1 MKLHELLQGIE
12 VLEQNADPELE
23 LTGVS
28 YDSRSTAPG
37 ELFAAISGYATD
49 GHRFIP
55 AALARG
61 AACVL
66 CEHDMPEHT
75 PWVRVRDARA
85 ALAQLGC
92 NWFGHPAERLCM
104 IGVTGTNGKTTVT
117 CLVKHVLEQTLG
129 AKVGLIGTIE
139 NRIGDTVVPTER
151 TTPES
156 FALQG
161 LLRQML
167 DAGCT
172 HVVMEVSSHA
182 LALHRVDG
190 IPFTVGAFTN
200 LTEDHLDFHKTMEA
214 YGAAKARLFRLCRT
228 GVLNADD
235 PAYRTMLQGAACTP
249 LLVGTGK
256 DAARRSLRAYRNE
269 VPMPKEKLPVLFAG
283 SFLSGKLEGLLD
295 VQKLESGASLFS
307 GKMGEKLFS
316 GALTLQVDRRPESWL
331 PFFDAEG
338 SVLEGDTLP
347 LIENGV
353 LVRGAADRAQAARYG
368 CMATAAAGG
377 AYDAAPCRSASEG
390 CLRIAQTH
398 SYAELL
404 GDRSFILIDVA
415 SGGDMTPA
423 GDFATPVQTAYLC
436 RDGLPVGRLPEFSF
450 RGSVFDLLGGG
461 FLGRT
466 DGGPLGGDGWTL
478 LEGTIDA

>member
-139 NRIGDTVVPTER
+139 NRIGDTVLPTER

-235 PAYRTMLQGAACTP
+235 PAYRTMLQGASCTP
-249 LLVGTGK
+249 LLAGTGK
-256 DAARRSLRAYRNE
+256 DAALRAE
-269 VPMPKEKLPVLFAG
+269 QVQLAPDHVAM
-283 SFLSGKLEGLLD
+283 D
-295 VQKLESGASLFS
+295 VRE
-307 GKMGEKLFS
+307 GEKAAHVRIGIPGRFTVSNAL
-316 GALTLQVDRRPESWL
+316 LTLGIARAL
-331 PFFDAEG
+331 G
-338 SVLEGDTLP
+338 IGLE
-347 LIENGV
+347 N
-353 LVRGAADRAQAARYG
+353 ACRALG
-368 CMATAAAGG
+368 TAAGVKG
-377 AYDAAPCRSASEG
+377 
-390 CLRIAQTH
+390 RIEVVPTPGRD
-398 SYAELL
+398 YTV
-404 GDRSFILIDVA
+404 LIDYA
-415 SGGDMTPA
+415 HTP
-423 GDFATPVQTAYLC
+423 D
-436 RDGLPVGRLPEFSF
+436 
-450 RGSVFDLLGGG
+450 
-461 FLGRT
+461 
-466 DGGPLGGDGWTL
+466 
-478 LEGTIDA
+478 

>member
-1 MKLHELLQGIE
+1 MQKELYQIERSEVSLNISEGAVTEVRRKHIVRSGCRVYDGGKLGISGVFGEPDEATWQAAQRALTAGLSHPEPLGALVRSRETGVMPEERELLEQSEALLAHLREECPGFVFSNKIVALSERVRLENDLGRRLDDRQSGSFLNLVVKDEASPNVFDTGIGW
-12 VLEQNADPELE
+12 
-23 LTGVS
+23 T
-28 YDSRSTAPG
+28 SRG
-37 ELFAAISGYATD
+37 NAAID
-49 GHRFIP
+49 G
-55 AALARG
+55 
-61 AACVL
+61 
-66 CEHDMPEHT
+66 
-75 PWVRVRDARA
+75 
-85 ALAQLGC
+85 
-92 NWFGHPAERLCM
+92 
-104 IGVTGTNGKTTVT
+104 
-117 CLVKHVLEQTLG
+117 LE
-129 AKVGLIGTIE
+129 
-139 NRIGDTVVPTER
+139 
-151 TTPES
+151 
-156 FALQG
+156 
-161 LLRQML
+161 
-167 DAGCT
+167 
-172 HVVMEVSSHA
+172 
-182 LALHRVDG
+182 
-190 IPFTVGAFTN
+190 
-200 LTEDHLDFHKTMEA
+200 
-214 YGAAKARLFRLCRT
+214 
-228 GVLNADD
+228 
-235 PAYRTMLQGAACTP
+235 
-249 LLVGTGK
+249 
-256 DAARRSLRAYRNE
+256 AARRSLRAYRNE

-423 GDFATPVQTAYLC
+423 GDFATPVQTACLSAAC
-436 RDGLPVGRLPEFSF
+436 RNSASAAACSTCWAAASSAGRTAAPSAATAGRFWKAPSTPERICKNKQDLPERNQAGLACYFAS
-450 RGSVFDLLGGG
+450 
-461 FLGRT
+461 
-466 DGGPLGGDGWTL
+466 
-478 LEGTIDA
+478 LESIVPRKTTKRS

>member
-1 MKLHELLQGIE
+1 
-12 VLEQNADPELE
+12 
-23 LTGVS
+23 
-28 YDSRSTAPG
+28 
-37 ELFAAISGYATD
+37 
-49 GHRFIP
+49 
-55 AALARG
+55 
-61 AACVL
+61 
-66 CEHDMPEHT
+66 
-75 PWVRVRDARA
+75 
-85 ALAQLGC
+85 
-92 NWFGHPAERLCM
+92 
-104 IGVTGTNGKTTVT
+104 
-117 CLVKHVLEQTLG
+117 
-129 AKVGLIGTIE
+129 
-139 NRIGDTVVPTER
+139 
-151 TTPES
+151 
-156 FALQG
+156 
-161 LLRQML
+161 
-167 DAGCT
+167 
-172 HVVMEVSSHA
+172 
-182 LALHRVDG
+182 
-190 IPFTVGAFTN
+190 
-200 LTEDHLDFHKTMEA
+200 
-214 YGAAKARLFRLCRT
+214 
-228 GVLNADD
+228 
-235 PAYRTMLQGAACTP
+235 
-249 LLVGTGK
+249 
-256 DAARRSLRAYRNE
+256 
-269 VPMPKEKLPVLFAG
+269 MPKEKLPVLFAG
-283 SFLSGKLEGLLD
+283 SCLSGKLEGLLD

>member
-256 DAARRSLRAYRNE
+256 DAALRAEQVQLAPDHVAME
-269 VPMPKEKLPVLFAG
+269 VRE
-283 SFLSGKLEGLLD
+283 
-295 VQKLESGASLFS
+295 
-307 GKMGEKLFS
+307 GEKAAHVRIGIPGRFTVSNAL
-316 GALTLQVDRRPESWL
+316 LTLGIARALGIGLE
-331 PFFDAEG
+331 DAC
-338 SVLEGDTLP
+338 
-347 LIENGV
+347 
-353 LVRGAADRAQAARYG
+353 RALG
-368 CMATAAAGG
+368 TAAGVKG
-377 AYDAAPCRSASEG
+377 
-390 CLRIAQTH
+390 RIEVVPTPGRD
-398 SYAELL
+398 YTV
-404 GDRSFILIDVA
+404 LIDYA
-415 SGGDMTPA
+415 HTP
-423 GDFATPVQTAYLC
+423 
-436 RDGLPVGRLPEFSF
+436 DGLDP
-450 RGSVFDLLGGG
+450 
-461 FLGRT
+461 
-466 DGGPLGGDGWTL
+466 GPRP
-478 LEGTIDA
+478 

>member
-1 MKLHELLQGIE
+1 
-12 VLEQNADPELE
+12 
-23 LTGVS
+23 
-28 YDSRSTAPG
+28 
-37 ELFAAISGYATD
+37 
-49 GHRFIP
+49 
-55 AALARG
+55 
-61 AACVL
+61 
-66 CEHDMPEHT
+66 
-75 PWVRVRDARA
+75 
-85 ALAQLGC
+85 
-92 NWFGHPAERLCM
+92 
-104 IGVTGTNGKTTVT
+104 
-117 CLVKHVLEQTLG
+117 
-129 AKVGLIGTIE
+129 
-139 NRIGDTVVPTER
+139 
-151 TTPES
+151 
-156 FALQG
+156 
-161 LLRQML
+161 
-167 DAGCT
+167 
-172 HVVMEVSSHA
+172 
-182 LALHRVDG
+182 
-190 IPFTVGAFTN
+190 
-200 LTEDHLDFHKTMEA
+200 
-214 YGAAKARLFRLCRT
+214 
-228 GVLNADD
+228 
-235 PAYRTMLQGAACTP
+235 
-249 LLVGTGK
+249 
-256 DAARRSLRAYRNE
+256 
-269 VPMPKEKLPVLFAG
+269 MPKEKLPVLFEG

-450 RGSVFDLLGGG
+450 RGSVFELLGGG

>member
-117 CLVKHVLEQTLG
+117 CLVKHVLEQMLG

-235 PAYRTMLQGAACTP
+235 PAYRTMLQGATCTP

-256 DAARRSLRAYRNE
+256 DAALRAEQVQLAPDHVAME
-269 VPMPKEKLPVLFAG
+269 VR
-283 SFLSGKLEGLLD
+283 EGAKAAHVRIGIPGRFTVSNAL
-295 VQKLESGASLFS
+295 
-307 GKMGEKLFS
+307 
-316 GALTLQVDRRPESWL
+316 LTLGIARALGIGLEDACRLPLADSLVKDICYKNQAKIQTTVYVRDTLQGDPDNFCRTGTAEADVLPQAETYLREAAGDVLTDAEKEYLPWGAKIITLECGMRFLTDYLQGDVYFKTRRPHHNLDRCRNQLKIVES
-331 PFFDAEG
+331 
-338 SVLEGDTLP
+338 
-347 LIENGV
+347 IESQMNEMKK
-353 LVRGAADRAQAARYG
+353 LLKQA
-368 CMATAAAGG
+368 
-377 AYDAAPCRSASEG
+377 
-390 CLRIAQTH
+390 
-398 SYAELL
+398 
-404 GDRSFILIDVA
+404 
-415 SGGDMTPA
+415 
-423 GDFATPVQTAYLC
+423 
-436 RDGLPVGRLPEFSF
+436 
-450 RGSVFDLLGGG
+450 
-461 FLGRT
+461 
-466 DGGPLGGDGWTL
+466 
-478 LEGTIDA
+478 

>member
-1 MKLHELLQGIE
+1 M
-12 VLEQNADPELE
+12 
-23 LTGVS
+23 
-28 YDSRSTAPG
+28 
-37 ELFAAISGYATD
+37 
-49 GHRFIP
+49 
-55 AALARG
+55 
-61 AACVL
+61 
-66 CEHDMPEHT
+66 
-75 PWVRVRDARA
+75 
-85 ALAQLGC
+85 
-92 NWFGHPAERLCM
+92 
-104 IGVTGTNGKTTVT
+104 
-117 CLVKHVLEQTLG
+117 
-129 AKVGLIGTIE
+129 
-139 NRIGDTVVPTER
+139 
-151 TTPES
+151 
-156 FALQG
+156 
-161 LLRQML
+161 
-167 DAGCT
+167 
-172 HVVMEVSSHA
+172 
-182 LALHRVDG
+182 
-190 IPFTVGAFTN
+190 
-200 LTEDHLDFHKTMEA
+200 
-214 YGAAKARLFRLCRT
+214 LFR
-228 GVLNADD
+228 
-235 PAYRTMLQGAACTP
+235 
-249 LLVGTGK
+249 
-256 DAARRSLRAYRNE
+256 S
-269 VPMPKEKLPVLFAG
+269 
-283 SFLSGKLEGLLD
+283 
-295 VQKLESGASLFS
+295 
-307 GKMGEKLFS
+307 
-316 GALTLQVDRRPESWL
+316 TLQVDRRPESWL

>member
-139 NRIGDTVVPTER
+139 NRIGDTVLPTER

-235 PAYRTMLQGAACTP
+235 PAYRTMADVLVVTSDNPRTEEPMAIIREILAGIPQTEKPVYVEENRRRAIRMTLRFAQKDDMIVLAGKGHETYQVLGTEKIHFDEREEVAAC
-249 LLVGTGK
+249 
-256 DAARRSLRAYRNE
+256 
-269 VPMPKEKLPVLFAG
+269 
-283 SFLSGKLEGLLD
+283 
-295 VQKLESGASLFS
+295 
-307 GKMGEKLFS
+307 
-316 GALTLQVDRRPESWL
+316 LQEEDHE
-331 PFFDAEG
+331 
-338 SVLEGDTLP
+338 
-347 LIENGV
+347 
-353 LVRGAADRAQAARYG
+353 Q
-368 CMATAAAGG
+368 
-377 AYDAAPCRSASEG
+377 
-390 CLRIAQTH
+390 
-398 SYAELL
+398 
-404 GDRSFILIDVA
+404 
-415 SGGDMTPA
+415 
-423 GDFATPVQTAYLC
+423 
-436 RDGLPVGRLPEFSF
+436 
-450 RGSVFDLLGGG
+450 
-461 FLGRT
+461 
-466 DGGPLGGDGWTL
+466 
-478 LEGTIDA
+478 

>member
-1 MKLHELLQGIE
+1 MQKELYQIERSEVSLNISEGAVTEVRRKHIVRSGCRVYDGGKLGISGVFGEPDEATWQAAQRALTAGLSHPEPLGALVRSRETGVMPEERELL
-12 VLEQNADPELE
+12 EQSEALLAHLREE
-23 LTGVS
+23 C
-28 YDSRSTAPG
+28 PG
-37 ELFAAISGYATD
+37 F
-49 GHRFIP
+49 
-55 AALARG
+55 
-61 AACVL
+61 V
-66 CEHDMPEHT
+66 
-75 PWVRVRDARA
+75 
-85 ALAQLGC
+85 
-92 NWFGHPAERLCM
+92 
-104 IGVTGTNGKTTVT
+104 
-117 CLVKHVLEQTLG
+117 
-129 AKVGLIGTIE
+129 
-139 NRIGDTVVPTER
+139 
-151 TTPES
+151 
-156 FALQG
+156 
-161 LLRQML
+161 
-167 DAGCT
+167 
-172 HVVMEVSSHA
+172 
-182 LALHRVDG
+182 
-190 IPFTVGAFTN
+190 
-200 LTEDHLDFHKTMEA
+200 
-214 YGAAKARLFRLCRT
+214 
-228 GVLNADD
+228 
-235 PAYRTMLQGAACTP
+235 
-249 LLVGTGK
+249 
-256 DAARRSLRAYRNE
+256 
-269 VPMPKEKLPVLFAG
+269 
-283 SFLSGKLEGLLD
+283 
-295 VQKLESGASLFS
+295 FS
-307 GKMGEKLFS
+307 NKIVALFS

>member
-1 MKLHELLQGIE
+1 MQKELYQIERSEVSLNISEGAVTEVRRKHIVRSGCRVYDGGKLGISGVFGEPDEATWQAAQRALTAGLSHPEPLGALVRSRETGVMPEERELLEQSEALLAHLREECPGFVFSNKIVALSERVRLVNDLGRRLDDRQSGSFLNLVVKDEASPNVFDTGIGW
-12 VLEQNADPELE
+12 
-23 LTGVS
+23 T
-28 YDSRSTAPG
+28 SRG
-37 ELFAAISGYATD
+37 NAAID
-49 GHRFIP
+49 G
-55 AALARG
+55 
-61 AACVL
+61 
-66 CEHDMPEHT
+66 
-75 PWVRVRDARA
+75 
-85 ALAQLGC
+85 
-92 NWFGHPAERLCM
+92 
-104 IGVTGTNGKTTVT
+104 
-117 CLVKHVLEQTLG
+117 LE
-129 AKVGLIGTIE
+129 
-139 NRIGDTVVPTER
+139 
-151 TTPES
+151 
-156 FALQG
+156 
-161 LLRQML
+161 
-167 DAGCT
+167 
-172 HVVMEVSSHA
+172 
-182 LALHRVDG
+182 
-190 IPFTVGAFTN
+190 
-200 LTEDHLDFHKTMEA
+200 
-214 YGAAKARLFRLCRT
+214 
-228 GVLNADD
+228 
-235 PAYRTMLQGAACTP
+235 
-249 LLVGTGK
+249 
-256 DAARRSLRAYRNE
+256 AARRSLRAYRNE

-461 FLGRT
+461 FLGLT

-478 LEGTIDA
+478 LEGAIDA